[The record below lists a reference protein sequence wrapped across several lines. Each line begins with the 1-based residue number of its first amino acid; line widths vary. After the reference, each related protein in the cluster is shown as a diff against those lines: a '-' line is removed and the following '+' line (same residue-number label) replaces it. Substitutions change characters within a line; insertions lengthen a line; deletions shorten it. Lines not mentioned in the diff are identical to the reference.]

1 MFLDIS
7 IPINGSIS
15 ISFSNEESAS
25 PTCRGEIERVCRSAL
40 IIGAGQGGLLD
51 LPGDRG
57 LDGQV
62 RVDTVDLLSAFDD
75 LKGKGR
81 TRWKPFKFL

>member
-7 IPINGSIS
+7 IPINGSVS

>member
-62 RVDTVDLLSAFDD
+62 RVDTVDLSSAFDD